1 MAASRQA
8 APEESPH
15 FTVVDLRR
23 IGAREL
29 DTLLLA
35 ETVEWQQRLDWNL
48 AKSADLVRKYAAT
61 GSLAGAALLDRGT
74 VAGYGYILLEEHKGL
89 IGGFY
94 VGQELRGT
102 GAEKALFHAL
112 LQDLINAPQ
121 VRRIESQ
128 LLLVDRPTAVAVAQE
143 AGLKLYERTLMSS
156 NVDELRKRM
165 KPLEHGNYRLERWGD
180 QWNEAAATVIT
191 QAYRDHVDAELNDQY
206 RAFGAASQ
214 FLRNLVEFPGCGSF
228 FAPAGVVAFDRATGR
243 PAGIALCSFVA
254 PHVGHV
260 TQLCVT
266 PEARVKG
273 LGYAL
278 LREAVLRLTSGGAV
292 RVGLTVTLANQPAMK
307 LYQRCGFGELRR
319 FYAYTRDV

>member
-23 IGAREL
+23 IGAWEL
-29 DTLLLA
+29 DPLLLA

-61 GSLAGAALLDRGT
+61 GSLAGAGLLDRGT
-74 VAGYGYILLEEHKGL
+74 VAGYGYVILEDHKGL

-94 VGQELRGT
+94 VRPELRGT

-128 LLLVDRPTAVAVAQE
+128 LLLVDGPTALAVAHE
-143 AGLKLYERTLMSS
+143 AGLTLYERTLMSG
-156 NVDELRKRM
+156 NVDQLRKRM
-165 KPLEHGNYRLERWGD
+165 KPLECGGYRLERWGD
-180 QWNEAAATVIT
+180 HWNEAAATVIT

-214 FLRNLVEFPGCGSF
+214 FLRNLVEFPGCGTF
-228 FAPAGVVAFDRATGR
+228 FAPAGLVAFDRATGR

-254 PHVGHV
+254 HQVGHV

-266 PEARVKG
+266 PEARGKG

-278 LREAVLRLTSGGAV
+278 LREAVLRLSSGGAV
-292 RVGLTVTLANQPAMK
+292 RIGLTVTLANLPAMK

-319 FYAYTRDV
+319 FFAYTRDV